1 MSILSSS
8 AQNQDPTMISSFS
21 APCLDS
27 KLAPAL
33 RLVSSTAQNQDST
46 MTSSSPAFGLYLLQ
60 ILASFLMASSLAQN
74 QDPTK
79 SSSAASLSSS
89 LASAS
94 VLSLSSSLAQN
105 QESIVFLF
113 HIQPGF
119 FSVCSLYNGFIPF
132 PEPGCDHGLLF
143 GRWLG
148 FFFSPIICTAFFHS
162 P

>member
-1 MSILSSS
+1 
-8 AQNQDPTMISSFS
+8 MISSFS

-33 RLVSSTAQNQDST
+33 RLVSSSAQNQDST

-79 SSSAASLSSS
+79 SSSSAASLSYS

-105 QESIVFLF
+105 QESIMSSSSISSLDSSLF
-113 HIQPGF
+113 AASIMAL
-119 FSVCSLYNGFIPF
+119 SPF
-132 PEPGCDHGLLF
+132 QNQDHGLLF